1 MAQNERQGVGAE
13 KSGTGSA
20 KTGAESSGAYASTRA
35 TPPQGSEVTGGEQG
49 RVEIGAQGTGTGRE
63 LGQSGG
69 RLSRREGWD
78 DPLGGF
84 FGGSPFALFRRL
96 SDDMDR
102 IFFGGGSQ
110 GLGAF
115 GNLGFGGRFLPHIDI
130 NERDGKL
137 VVNADLPGCRPED
150 FHVDIED
157 DALVLQGE
165 RRGQQEESRR
175 GVRRSERTYGTF
187 RRVIPLP
194 PGANV
199 EAAEARFDNGVLE
212 ITVPIEQQSRTR
224 RLDVKSGAP
233 SAGSSTGATSSEPT
247 RH

>member
-1 MAQNERQGVGAE
+1 MAQNERQGVGTE
-13 KSGTGSA
+13 KGGTAGEKA
-20 KTGAESSGAYASTRA
+20 GAESTGSVAASRA
-35 TPPQGSEVTGGEQG
+35 ASAQGSETTGE
-49 RVEIGAQGTGTGRE
+49 QGTGTGRE
-63 LGQSGG
+63 QGQAGG

-78 DPLGGF
+78 DPISGF

-102 IFFGGGSQ
+102 LFFGGGQ

-115 GNLGFGGRFLPHIDI
+115 GGLGFGGRFLPHIDI

-137 VVNADLPGCRPED
+137 VVNADLPGVRPED
-150 FHVDIED
+150 FQVEIEG

-165 RRGQQEESRR
+165 RRSEQEDTR
-175 GVRRSERTYGTF
+175 GGIRRSERTYGTF

-194 PGANV
+194 PGANA
-199 EAAEARFDNGVLE
+199 EAAEARFENGVLV
-212 ITVPIEQQSRTR
+212 ISIPFSQQSRTR
-224 RLDVKSGAP
+224 RLEVKSGG
-233 SAGSSTGATSSEPT
+233 SEGTTAGTSGDPT

>member
-1 MAQNERQGVGAE
+1 MAQAQNERQGIGTE
-13 KSGTGSA
+13 KTGT
-20 KTGAESSGAYASTRA
+20 KTGAEGTAPLAASRA
-35 TPPQGSEVTGGEQG
+35 TEGSETTGEQG
-49 RVEIGAQGTGTGRE
+49 RVDVGSQGAGTGRDV
-63 LGQSGG
+63 GQSGG

-102 IFFGGGSQ
+102 IFFGGGQ

-115 GNLGFGGRFLPHIDI
+115 GGLGFGGRFLPHIDI

-137 VVNADLPGCRPED
+137 VVNADLPGVRPED
-150 FHVDIED
+150 FQVEIED

-165 RRGQQEESRR
+165 RRSEQEDTR
-175 GVRRSERTYGTF
+175 GGIRRSERTYGTF
-187 RRVIPLP
+187 RRVIPIP
-194 PGANV
+194 PGANA
-199 EAAEARFDNGVLE
+199 EAAEARFENGVLE
-212 ITVPIEQQSRTR
+212 ITIPLPQQSRTR
-224 RLDVKSGAP
+224 RLDVKSVGP
-233 SAGSSTGATSSEPT
+233 SGGTAGTSGDPT

>member
-1 MAQNERQGVGAE
+1 MAQNDRQGVGAE
-13 KSGTGSA
+13 KGGTAGA
-20 KTGAESSGAYASTRA
+20 KTGIESSGAYASTRN
-35 TPPQGSEVTGGEQG
+35 TPPEGTETTAREQG
-49 RVEIGAQGTGTGRE
+49 RVDIGSQVTGTGQQ
-63 LGQSGG
+63 GQTGE
-69 RLSRREGWD
+69 RLSRREGWEE
-78 DPLGGF
+78 PISGF
-84 FGGSPFALFRRL
+84 FGGSPFALFRKL

-102 IFFGGGSQ
+102 IFFGGGSH

-150 FHVDIED
+150 FHVDVED

-165 RRGQQEESRR
+165 RRSQHEENRG

-194 PGANV
+194 RGANP
-199 EAAEARFDNGVLE
+199 EAAEARFENGVLE

-233 SAGSSTGATSSEPT
+233 SSSATGSDPT